1 MYQFEDTTYF
11 IVLAAIPLL
20 ILVYLIFTVWKNRT
34 QKNFAQKEA
43 LKRLSPSQS
52 TFKSILKLTLVCLS
66 LFLLVIALVNPRMG
80 TKTEEIK
87 REGVDVVF
95 AIDVSKSMLAEDI
108 APNRLE
114 KSKQIVNQL
123 LNKLGGDRVGIIGY
137 AGSAFPQLPI
147 TTDYNAARMFLSA
160 MNTDMVSSQGTAIA
174 EAIELSKT
182 YFDPENPTSK
192 VLIIIS
198 DGEDHQGNTTTIS
211 TEASNQGIKIISIA
225 VGKPS
230 GGPIPIKRNGILQ
243 EYMRDSNGERVI
255 TRMEEDVLREVATK
269 TEGLFLYGDI
279 TSEVVEEVSK
289 FLNTLD
295 KEAFEAV
302 QFSEFK
308 NQFQWFLGAALL
320 LLFIDI
326 FLLERKTFWLE
337 KLNLFN
343 EKKQ

>member
-1 MYQFEDTTYF
+1 MYQLEDTTYF
-11 IVLAAIPLL
+11 ILLAAIPLL
-20 ILVYLIFTVWKNRT
+20 ILVFLFLMIWKKRS
-34 QKNFAQKEA
+34 QKIFAQKEA
-43 LKRLSPSQS
+43 LQRLSPSQS
-52 TFKSILKLTLVCLS
+52 RFKSILKLSLVCLA
-66 LFLLVIALVNPRMG
+66 LFLLVIALVNPRIG

-192 VLIIIS
+192 VLVILS
-198 DGEDHQGNTTTIS
+198 DGEDHQGNTTSIS

-225 VGKPS
+225 VGKIS

-243 EYMRDSNGERVI
+243 EYMRDGNGERVI
-255 TRMEEDVLREVATK
+255 TRMEEDVLREVASK
-269 TEGLFLYGDI
+269 TNGLFLYGEI

-295 KEAFEAV
+295 KEAFESV

>member
-1 MYQFEDTTYF
+1 MYHIEETY
-11 IVLAAIPLL
+11 
-20 ILVYLIFTVWKNRT
+20 YLIFLAVIPLVLIVFLLLMFWKRRAKK
-34 QKNFAQKEA
+34 QFAEPEA
-43 LKRLSPSQS
+43 LLRLSPSS
-52 TFKSILKLTLVCLS
+52 SNFKNILKIILVCVAF
-66 LFLLVIALVNPRMG
+66 FLLTIALVNPRIG

-108 APNRLE
+108 APNRLD

-123 LNKLGGDRVGIIGY
+123 LNRLGGDRVGIIGY

-147 TTDYNAARMFLSA
+147 TTDYNAARMFLSS
-160 MNTDMVSSQGTAIA
+160 MNTEMVSSQGTAIA

-182 YFDPENPTSK
+182 YFSEENPSSR
-192 VLIIIS
+192 VLIVIS
-198 DGEDHQGNTTTIS
+198 DGEDHQGNTDAIA
-211 TEASNQGIKIISIA
+211 TEAATKGIKIITIA
-225 VGKPS
+225 VGRPS

-255 TRMEEDVLREVATK
+255 TKMEEEILRDISDK
-269 TEGLFLYGDI
+269 TGGIFLYGEI
-279 TSEVVEEVSK
+279 TSVVVEEVSK

-295 KEAFEAV
+295 KEAFDTV

-308 NQFQWFLGAALL
+308 SQFQWFLGAALL

-343 EKKQ
+343 EKK

>member
-1 MYQFEDTTYF
+1 MYQLEDTTYF
-11 IVLAAIPLL
+11 ILLAAIPLL
-20 ILVYLIFTVWKNRT
+20 ILVFLLLMLWKNRS
-34 QKNFAQKEA
+34 QKSFAHKEA
-43 LKRLSPSQS
+43 LKRLSPSKS
-52 TFKSILKLTLVCLS
+52 RFKSILKLSIICLA
-66 LFLLVIALVNPRMG
+66 LFLLVIALVNPRIG

-182 YFDPENPTSK
+182 YFNQENPTSK
-192 VLIIIS
+192 VLVIIS
-198 DGEDHQGNTTTIS
+198 DGEDHQGNATTIS

-225 VGKPS
+225 VGKTS

-279 TSEVVEEVSK
+279 TSDVVEEVSK

-295 KEAFEAV
+295 KEAFDSI

-343 EKKQ
+343 EKK

>member
-1 MYQFEDTTYF
+1 MYHLEDTYYLF
-11 IVLAAIPLL
+11 FLAAIPLA
-20 ILVYLIFTVWKNRT
+20 LVVFLLFMLWKKRT
-34 QKNFAQKEA
+34 QKRFAQAEA
-43 LKRLSPSQS
+43 FSKLSPNRSN
-52 TFKSILKLTLVCLS
+52 FKTILKIIVLCVA
-66 LFLLVIALVNPRMG
+66 FLLLTIALINPRIG
-80 TKTEEIK
+80 TKTEEIN

-123 LNKLGGDRVGIIGY
+123 LNRLVGDRVGIIGY

-147 TTDYNAARMFLSA
+147 TTDYNAARMFLST
-160 MNTDMVSSQGTAIA
+160 MNTNMVSSQGTAIA

-182 YFDPENPTSK
+182 YFSEDNPSSR
-192 VLIIIS
+192 VLIVIS
-198 DGEDHQGNTTTIS
+198 DGEDHQGNTDAIATLA
-211 TEASNQGIKIISIA
+211 ASEGIKIITIA
-225 VGKPS
+225 LGKPS

-243 EYMRDSNGERVI
+243 EYMRDNNGDRVI
-255 TRMEEDVLREVATK
+255 TRMEEEVLRSISDK
-269 TEGLFLYGDI
+269 TQGLFLYGEN
-279 TSEVVEEVSK
+279 TSSVVDEVTK

-295 KEAFEAV
+295 KEAYDTV

-320 LLFIDI
+320 LLFLDI
-326 FLLERKTFWLE
+326 FFLERKTLWLE

-343 EKKQ
+343 EKKP

>member
-1 MYQFEDTTYF
+1 MYQLEDTTYF
-11 IVLAAIPLL
+11 ILLAAIPLL
-20 ILVYLIFTVWKNRT
+20 ILVFLLLMLWKNRS
-34 QKNFAQKEA
+34 QKNFAHKEA
-43 LKRLSPSQS
+43 LNRLSPSKS
-52 TFKSILKLTLVCLS
+52 GFKSILKLSIVSLA
-66 LFLLVIALVNPRMG
+66 LFLLVIALVNPRIG

-160 MNTDMVSSQGTAIA
+160 MNTEMVSSQGTAIA

-192 VLIIIS
+192 VLVIIS
-198 DGEDHQGNTTTIS
+198 DGEDHQGNATTIS

-225 VGKPS
+225 VGKAS

-279 TSEVVEEVSK
+279 TSDVVEEVSK

-295 KEAFEAV
+295 KEAFDSV

-308 NQFQWFLGAALL
+308 NHFQWFLGAALL

-343 EKKQ
+343 EKK

>member
-1 MYQFEDTTYF
+1 MYQLEDTTYF
-11 IVLAAIPLL
+11 ILLAAIPLL
-20 ILVYLIFTVWKNRT
+20 ILVFLLLMLWKKRS
-34 QKNFAQKEA
+34 QKIFAQKEA
-43 LKRLSPSQS
+43 LQRLSPSQS
-52 TFKSILKLTLVCLS
+52 KFKSILKLSIVLLAI
-66 LFLLVIALVNPRMG
+66 FLLVIALVNPRVG

-114 KSKQIVNQL
+114 RSKQIVNQL

-192 VLIIIS
+192 VLVILS
-198 DGEDHQGNTTTIS
+198 DGEDHQGNTTSIS
-211 TEASNQGIKIISIA
+211 TDASNQGIKIISIA
-225 VGKPS
+225 VGKTS

-243 EYMRDSNGERVI
+243 EYMRDGNGERVI
-255 TRMEEDVLREVATK
+255 TRMEEDVLREVATE
-269 TEGLFLYGDI
+269 TDGLFLYGEI

-295 KEAFEAV
+295 KEAFESV